1 MPPVTP
7 FKHLILASTTTIWST
22 KNRQIFK
29 PTSNPNLISNNCSKY
44 SKPLSPRVQPLLQT
58 NTLDQNSYSKVHQL
72 LYLLWDLTIV
82 FVNVTKY
89 RKSINI
95 FKHIIQSK
103 DNQII
108 QLQQY
113 IEIQK
118 LESKEYIEKLQKEVA
133 FYKQVSERHIT
144 ESSKLGKELISIR
157 SNFNRMFTSNK
168 RNNKNI
174 IVSKLNPYK
183 IWLLFGNFWVHSNV
197 LLI

>member
-1 MPPVTP
+1 M
-7 FKHLILASTTTIWST
+7 
-22 KNRQIFK
+22 
-29 PTSNPNLISNNCSKY
+29 
-44 SKPLSPRVQPLLQT
+44 
-58 NTLDQNSYSKVHQL
+58 
-72 LYLLWDLTIV
+72 
-82 FVNVTKY
+82 
-89 RKSINI
+89 
-95 FKHIIQSK
+95 
-103 DNQII
+103 
-108 QLQQY
+108 QQY

-183 IWLLFGNFWVHSNV
+183 I
-197 LLI
+197 